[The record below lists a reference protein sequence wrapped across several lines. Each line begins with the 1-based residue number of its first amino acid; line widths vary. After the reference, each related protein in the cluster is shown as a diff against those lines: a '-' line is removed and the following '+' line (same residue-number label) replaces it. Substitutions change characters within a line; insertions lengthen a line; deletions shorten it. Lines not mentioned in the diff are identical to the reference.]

1 MIKFESSVKM
11 IAASQAAVYEYRR
24 VDGKDPL
31 TAEGDLIRVS
41 FFTQQSMKAPSANEV
56 FIDC

>member
-1 MIKFESSVKM
+1 MCTRKGY
-11 IAASQAAVYEYRR
+11 AASVSRLMPAR

-31 TAEGDLIRVS
+31 TTEGDLIRVS